1 MAKLGKLLK
10 QHDIT
15 FDHKDR
21 HICCF
26 PHIINI
32 CTGHVVKRIT
42 DVDLAE
48 LAGAWAL
55 ALPQDLNDRQTY
67 QEALACNPVALGHAV
82 ITLLHASGQLQDAFE
97 DYIREGNEKGYWE
110 A

>member
-1 MAKLGKLLK
+1 I
-10 QHDIT
+10 H
-15 FDHKDR
+15 
-21 HICCF
+21 CF

-42 DVDLAE
+42 DADLAE
-48 LAGAWAL
+48 LAGTWAL

-67 QEALACNPVALGHAV
+67 QEALAHDLVALGHAV
-82 ITLLHASGQLQDAFE
+82 ITSLCASSQCQDVFE